1 MEGAHGMTDEK
12 RKTEPPLFLDMD
24 FEEALSR
31 FARVKPEEVQESVD
45 RAKQKKPPGDKP
57 ARRRPKKGGSS

>member
-1 MEGAHGMTDEK
+1 MEGADSMTEDK

-24 FEEALSR
+24 FEEALGR
-31 FARVKPEEVQESVD
+31 FTRVRPDDVRESED

-57 ARRRPKKGGSS
+57 ARRRSKSEGSS